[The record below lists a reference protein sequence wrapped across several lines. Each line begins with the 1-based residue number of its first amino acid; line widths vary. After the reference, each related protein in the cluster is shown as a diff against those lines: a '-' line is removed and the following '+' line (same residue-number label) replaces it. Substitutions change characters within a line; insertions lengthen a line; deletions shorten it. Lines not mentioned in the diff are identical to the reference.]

1 MDWIVPKRLHK
12 GMTLAF
18 LAPASACQEDLDL
31 VKAICQERGYQA
43 IFSPSCY
50 GQGLDGGSEEEMVKK
65 LIVYLGILP
74 SMPLFVPVV
83 GMGQCDT

>member
-31 VKAICQERGYQA
+31 VKTICQERGYQV

-50 GQGLDGGSEEEMVKK
+50 GQKKRWWKK
-65 LIVYLGILP
+65 LIVYLGTLP
-74 SMPLFVPVV
+74 SMLLFVPVV

>member
-31 VKAICQERGYQA
+31 VKTICQERGYQV
-43 IFSPSCY
+43 IFSPS
-50 GQGLDGGSEEEMVKK
+50 GRASMGDQKKRWWKK
-65 LIVYLGILP
+65 LIVYLGTLP
-74 SMPLFVPVV
+74 SMLLFVPVV